1 MCFLLR
7 ITSIETVKREKKK
20 TQERG
25 EKQREKEKRVFR
37 GSPMNSSDEMP
48 GVGGEIAAPPGP
60 PPPPP
65 MNIYHHKLHR
75 VVMHPTFFWG
85 KNAEILFSGWP
96 GTRTGMY
103 VLSLVFVF
111 VVSVLVE
118 MLSHSQLIK
127 SSTNSLLGGAAE
139 TIIHGVRVGLAYMV
153 MLALMSFNA
162 GIFIVAVAGHCL
174 GFFLFGSR
182 VFRNKSPAPQRN
194 SAPDLPSMSC

>member
-1 MCFLLR
+1 MWSLTHTF
-7 ITSIETVKREKKK
+7 TST
-20 TQERG
+20 
-25 EKQREKEKRVFR
+25 
-37 GSPMNSSDEMP
+37 SDEMP

-65 MNIYHHKLHR
+65 MNIHHHKLHR

-139 TIIHGVRVGLAYMV
+139 TIIHGTLLHTIRIGLAYMV
-153 MLALMSFNA
+153 MLALMSFN
-162 GIFIVAVAGHCL
+162 GGVFLVAVAGHAV
-174 GFFLFGSR
+174 GFLVFGSR
-182 VFRNKSPAPQRN
+182 VCRGSEMVSLEKTS
-194 SAPDLPSMSC
+194 DLP